1 MPENKASAS
10 GGIPPLVQVLT
21 QPRILT
27 VRWSDEGVNIP
38 TPANVVALQLSPDGM
53 ILTFGFASPPLL
65 TGSAEAQQKAMES
78 IDEVVGIPHSRVLL
92 SFDRFRELAAIVDQ
106 TLTVL
111 VDNGMI
117 KDATA
122 KGET

>member
-1 MPENKASAS
+1 
-10 GGIPPLVQVLT
+10 
-21 QPRILT
+21 
-27 VRWSDEGVNIP
+27 
-38 TPANVVALQLSPDGM
+38 
-53 ILTFGFASPPLL
+53 
-65 TGSAEAQQKAMES
+65 MES